1 MGPRPGRFVP
11 SQKNSIAMVNLNRE
25 SAGVLKPEYGKRC
38 RVAGDE
44 DQYSYFIGIPTG
56 ALLAVNLVLLGSG
69 VYYIWKA
76 KNATAGAGGKT
87 GGGAIQKNL

>member
-1 MGPRPGRFVP
+1 MHVKTIIR
-11 SQKNSIAMVNLNRE
+11 VNLSSK

-38 RVAGDE
+38 RVGG
-44 DQYSYFIGIPTG
+44 DQYGYFIGIPTG
-56 ALLAVNLVLLGSG
+56 TLLAVNLVLRGSG

-76 KNATAGAGGKT
+76 KNASTGGAGA